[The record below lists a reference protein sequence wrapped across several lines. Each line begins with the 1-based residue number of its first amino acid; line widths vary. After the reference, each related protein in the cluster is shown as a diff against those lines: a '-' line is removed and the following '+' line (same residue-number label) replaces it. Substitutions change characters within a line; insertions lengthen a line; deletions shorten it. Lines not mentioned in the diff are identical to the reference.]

1 MAKLVSSSDIG
12 RGAIIAAAVLAI
24 GPGTHALAQ
33 SASTEIQGI
42 VWKELERMPLASDPS
57 KEESIGIAVIQPG
70 TPADRHSHA
79 EVRLCSR
86 STESR
91 RARSEPM
98 KASRFRRAGSTA
110 LGRAEPYRSR

>member
-1 MAKLVSSSDIG
+1 
-12 RGAIIAAAVLAI
+12 
-24 GPGTHALAQ
+24 
-33 SASTEIQGI
+33 
-42 VWKELERMPLASDPS
+42 
-57 KEESIGIAVIQPG
+57 
-70 TPADRHSHA
+70 
-79 EVRLCSR
+79 VRLCSR